1 MPQHE
6 RMRTI
11 EAIQHLRALAAFG
24 VVVFHALG
32 LLDKNLGVLV
42 PYKSL
47 GAAGVDLFFVISGFI
62 MWVTAID
69 RDEPAGTFAMK
80 RIVRIVPLYWL
91 FTTFI
96 LALVLVRP
104 ELMRSASRDAAHF
117 VASYFFIAWPHP
129 SVEGRFWPPMIPG
142 WTLNYEMFFYTLVTA
157 SLLLKRA
164 WRVPLIAVVL
174 VALPLAGAW
183 VDVHGVASFYTHP
196 ILLEFLYGIALGN
209 LFTHGFTLSTR
220 NASLVALLALVL
232 FFSLGLSGNE
242 QNRALTWGPPLAL
255 LLLGALDMPALS
267 GGRLRAFSKLLG
279 DASYS
284 LYLVQFVVLPP
295 SAALMA
301 RAVRSMPL
309 PLAAVGYVL
318 GLAIVAIA
326 AGLLTY
332 YLAERPILQ
341 TTRRWIKRA

>member
-1 MPQHE
+1 VPKHE

-69 RDEPAGTFAMK
+69 RDEPAGTFALK

-96 LALVLVRP
+96 LVLVLVKP
-104 ELMRSASRDAAHF
+104 EFMRSASHDVAHY

-129 SVEGRFWPPMIPG
+129 SVDGRFWPPMIPG
-142 WTLNYEMFFYTLVTA
+142 WTLNYEMFFYTVVTV

-164 WRVPLIAVVL
+164 WRVPLIAIVL
-174 VALPLAGAW
+174 VGLPLAGAW
-183 VDVHGVASFYTHP
+183 ADVHGVAAFYTHP
-196 ILLEFLYGIALGN
+196 ILLEFLYGITLGN
-209 LFTHGFTLSTR
+209 LFTRGFTLSSR

-232 FFSLGLSGNE
+232 FFSLGLLGNE

-255 LLLGALDMPALS
+255 LVLGALDMPALAT
-267 GGRLRAFSKLLG
+267 GKLRAFSKLLG

-295 SAALMA
+295 SAAVMA
-301 RAVRSMPL
+301 RVVRSMPL
-309 PLAAVGYVL
+309 PVAATVFVL
-318 GLAIVAIA
+318 GLALLAIA
-326 AGLLTY
+326 AGIATY
-332 YLAERPILQ
+332 YLAERPIMR
-341 TTRRWIKRA
+341 TAKRWLKRA